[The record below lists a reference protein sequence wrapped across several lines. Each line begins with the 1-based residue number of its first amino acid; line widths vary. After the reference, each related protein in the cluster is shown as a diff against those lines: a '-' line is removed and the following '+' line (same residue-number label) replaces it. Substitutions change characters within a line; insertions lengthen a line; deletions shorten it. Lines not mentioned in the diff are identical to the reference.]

1 MLFLSKEICRSAH
14 FLFFLEN
21 VLCMVP
27 MINLDKC
34 LNLQVCLLR
43 PEKIKIKVS
52 TLLDKVVKQLKCVF
66 GFFLF
71 FFLLL
76 VGQVIGILLTT
87 VKVFP

>member
-1 MLFLSKEICRSAH
+1 
-14 FLFFLEN
+14 
-21 VLCMVP
+21 MVP
-27 MINLDKC
+27 MINLDKS

-71 FFLLL
+71 VFLLL

>member
-1 MLFLSKEICRSAH
+1 
-14 FLFFLEN
+14 
-21 VLCMVP
+21 MVP

-71 FFLLL
+71 FFLLFFCCCRA
-76 VGQVIGILLTT
+76 VSAMTVRTT
-87 VKVFP
+87 T